1 MPHPTDHRRD
11 SEGRATA
18 TRRLVVGAALS
29 LALVAGAV
37 GSPAVATASTAT
49 ASTAT
54 ASTSTLSTIGST
66 STATSLASTTTPT
79 PAPST
84 PVPSTPTTPPT
95 SSTPKPAPTPKPK
108 PKPWAPTWSTT
119 LRPGMSGAAVKAA
132 QKRLHQL
139 GYWVGSADGRYG
151 SLTTQAVLAV
161 QKSHRMKRTGVL
173 DAATRKAITVG
184 LRPKARTRTGSAIE
198 VDLKRQIVI
207 IVSQGRTRWVLNTST
222 GSGKVYY
229 QAGRRQVAVTPRGT
243 YRIVRQIDGRR
254 VSALGE
260 LWRPKYFHGGYA
272 LHGSPS
278 IPAYPA
284 SHGCIRL
291 SNSAMNWLWSSG
303 NAPIG
308 RTVRIY

>member
-1 MPHPTDHRRD
+1 MPHPTDPRRD
-11 SEGRATA
+11 SEGPATA
-18 TRRLVVGAALS
+18 ARRLTVGAALC
-29 LALVAGAV
+29 LALVAGTV
-37 GSPAVATASTAT
+37 GSPAVATASTP
-49 ASTAT
+49 
-54 ASTSTLSTIGST
+54 
-66 STATSLASTTTPT
+66 LASTTTPT
-79 PAPST
+79 PVPST
-84 PVPSTPTTPPT
+84 PVPSTATTPPT
-95 SSTPKPAPTPKPK
+95 SSTPKPAPALTPKPK
-108 PKPWAPTWSTT
+108 PKPKPWSPTWSTT

-151 SLTTQAVLAV
+151 SLTTQAVPAV
-161 QKSHRMKRTGVL
+161 QKSHRMTRTGVL